1 MGEQHTMRAI
11 ITAIAALV
19 MGIFGPIASAQANTA
34 KLQVIHNAADPA
46 GASVDIYVNG
56 GLLLDNFAFRAATP
70 FVEVPAGVTL
80 SIGVA
85 PGTSTSAAEALA
97 TFDVILKKNKRYV
110 AMASGVLNPAAF
122 AANPDGRSTGFNLFL
137 KEGVREGDLNGLVRV
152 LAIHGATD
160 APTVDIIPRKPWG
173 DWSLFNDLG
182 YGEFSGDRVL
192 QAKSYVLDVTPGN
205 DTKTVVAS
213 FTADLTGLGG
223 GAAVVFASG
232 FLTPAS
238 NQNGPGFG
246 LYAAL
251 PDGQVVALPP
261 VTPMAKLQ
269 VIHNAADPAAASVD
283 VYVNGSL
290 LLDNFAFRAATP
302 FVEVPAGVQLNVAV
316 APGSS
321 TSASQALATFPVT
334 LEANKSYVAIANGVL
349 GSSGFAGNP
358 DGQSIGFTIFP
369 FEVSTTSAIPGLVR
383 VYAFHGVTDAPTVD
397 VVDQASRSRNP
408 LFNDLT
414 YGELSSSLT
423 LPPKTFVLD
432 VTLGADNDA
441 VVASYTAPLNGLN
454 GQSVLVFASG
464 FLTPSANQGG
474 PAFGLYAVLGDGTV
488 IALPTAALAK
498 ITPETVVE
506 AASILPGDFVLDQ
519 NYPNPFNPS
528 TTISFSLPA
537 ASDVNLKVY
546 NILGQELA
554 TLVDGPM
561 DAGQHNVVFDAG
573 GLATGMYLY
582 RLSTGAKVETRK
594 MMLVK

>member
-1 MGEQHTMRAI
+1 MRAI